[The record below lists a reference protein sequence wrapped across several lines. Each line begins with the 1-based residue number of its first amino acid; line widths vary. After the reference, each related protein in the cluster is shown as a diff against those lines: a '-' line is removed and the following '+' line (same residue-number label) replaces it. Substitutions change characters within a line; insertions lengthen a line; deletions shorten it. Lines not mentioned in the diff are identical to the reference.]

1 MEKIDQEIKVA
12 DMKLIPHVIW
22 QMGVSQLLQAAHG
35 SCVYFINILIK
46 VFYFKDTMQFLKY
59 HTSQQLN

>member
-22 QMGVSQLLQAAHG
+22 QMGVSRLLQAAHG
-35 SCVYFINILIK
+35 SGVYFINILIK
-46 VFYFKDTMQFLKY
+46 VYDFKDTMQFLIY